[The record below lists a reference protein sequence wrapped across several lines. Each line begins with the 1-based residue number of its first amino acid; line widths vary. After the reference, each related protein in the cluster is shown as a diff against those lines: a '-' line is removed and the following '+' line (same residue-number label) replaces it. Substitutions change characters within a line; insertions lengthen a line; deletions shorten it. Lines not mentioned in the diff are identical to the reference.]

1 LLQKWNG
8 GVPVHLLSVNVAE
21 IAKRPAL
28 LCSCSILLIDRELR
42 GEQRWPE
49 QGSTGKNRREKE
61 KVIFRGK

>member
-1 LLQKWNG
+1 
-8 GVPVHLLSVNVAE
+8 VNVAE

-42 GEQRWPE
+42 GEQRWSE
-49 QGSTGKNRREKE
+49 QGSEGKNRREKE